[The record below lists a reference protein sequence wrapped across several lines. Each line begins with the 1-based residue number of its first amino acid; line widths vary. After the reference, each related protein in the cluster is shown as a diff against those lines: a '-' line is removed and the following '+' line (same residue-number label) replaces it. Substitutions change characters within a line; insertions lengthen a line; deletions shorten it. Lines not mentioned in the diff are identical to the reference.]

1 MLARNAP
8 APTRRVDVAR
18 RAPQSRA
25 IMIDARI
32 ICTDLAGLKSQA
44 LGLAEAAALTP
55 DFRPL
60 SFRPPWRHIP
70 TNFWFNPR
78 WAVAAALFA
87 DPLPPVVIGA
97 GGAGAR
103 VAAGLRGKDVKAV
116 AIQHPRMPLSRFDA
130 ILAGRH
136 DGIVGP
142 NVIVTRTALHRVTQ
156 ARLAAEREVWA
167 PRFAHLPRPLVA
179 VLLGGSNGRYRFAA
193 DEAKILAAQL
203 ANVARQGAGL
213 MLTPSRRTA
222 PDVLAILRDTLEP
235 LGAWIWDFTGEN
247 PYFGM
252 LACADAIIVT
262 ADSVSM
268 VSEAVATSAPVFLA
282 RLPGKS
288 SRIGAFMEALVAD
301 ARVRNFA
308 GELELWDT
316 APLDDTEWAGQELR
330 RRLGL

>member
-1 MLARNAP
+1 M
-8 APTRRVDVAR
+8 VE
-18 RAPQSRA
+18 
-25 IMIDARI
+25 ARI
-32 ICTDLAGLKSQA
+32 ICTDLAGLRAQA
-44 LGLAEAAALTP
+44 LGLAEAAGFALNFLP
-55 DFRPL
+55 LGFRPL
-60 SFRPPWRHIP
+60 WRHIP

-78 WAVAAALFA
+78 WAVDAALFA
-87 DPLPPVVIGA
+87 PPLPPVIIGA

-103 VAAGLRGKDVKAV
+103 VAAALRGKNAKAV
-116 AIQHPRMPLSRFDA
+116 AIQHPRMALSRFDA

-136 DGIVGP
+136 DGIEGP

-156 ARLAAEREVWA
+156 ARLTEEKEIWA

-179 VLLGGSNGRYRFAA
+179 VLLGGSNGRYRFEAA
-193 DEAKILAAQL
+193 EAKTLAAQF
-203 ANVARQGAGL
+203 ADVMRQGTG
-213 MLTPSRRTA
+213 MMITPSRRTA
-222 PDVLAILRDTLEP
+222 PEVVAILRTTLEP

-252 LACADAIIVT
+252 LACADVIIAT

-288 SRIGAFMEALVAD
+288 SRIGAFMDALVQD
-301 ARVRNFA
+301 GRVRDFA
-308 GELELWDT
+308 GKLELWDT

>member
-1 MLARNAP
+1 M
-8 APTRRVDVAR
+8 V
-18 RAPQSRA
+18 
-25 IMIDARI
+25 DARI

-44 LGLAEAAALTP
+44 LGVAEAAGLTP

-60 SFRPPWRHIP
+60 SFRQPWRHIP

-78 WAVAAALFA
+78 WAAGAELFA
-87 DPLPPVVIGA
+87 APLPPVVIGA

-103 VAAGLRGKDVKAV
+103 VAASLRSANVGAV
-116 AIQHPRMPLSRFDA
+116 AIQHPRMALSRFDA
-130 ILAGRH
+130 VLAGRH
-136 DGIVGP
+136 DGIEGP

-167 PRFAHLPRPLVA
+167 PRLAHLQRPLAA
-179 VLLGGSNGRYRFAA
+179 VLLGGSNGRYRFEAA
-193 DEAKILAAQL
+193 QAQLLAAQL

-213 MLTPSRRTA
+213 MITPSRRTA
-222 PDVLAILRDTLEP
+222 PEVLAILRETLVP

-252 LACADAIIVT
+252 LACADAIIAT

-288 SRIGAFMEALVAD
+288 ARIGAFMDALVKD
-301 ARVRNFA
+301 GRVRDFA
-308 GELELWDT
+308 GTLELWDT